1 MSIRL
6 TLAIEA
12 QGFIVP
18 EEGRILVMQATKAHD
33 LSALPQDRVLVVQP
47 LKPEHDAWAAQGF
60 DVVPEVPGDERF
72 VAAVVFATRAK
83 AECRQRV
90 AEAAAVTDGQLL
102 LDGVKTEGIDSLF
115 KEMKKRTTPSAAIS
129 KAHGKAFWIEAG
141 LDFADWLPTERPPVE
156 GFVTA
161 PGVFSAD
168 GVDPA
173 SRMLAA
179 ALPEKLGARVADLG
193 AGWGDLSAAAFERA
207 GVKSLNLVEANHVAL
222 QCARQNVTDERASF
236 HWADARDWGGKSSI
250 DTVIM
255 NPPFHSGRSAEPSLG
270 QAFIVNAARILV
282 GSGRL
287 YLVANRHLPY
297 EATLDGAFAKVTEVA
312 GDRAFKVLLAERPK
326 RAR

>member
-6 TLAIEA
+6 TLAVEA
-12 QGFIVP
+12 QGFVVP
-18 EEGRILVMQATKAHD
+18 EEGRVLVMQATAAHD
-33 LSALPQDRVLVVQP
+33 LSALPRDRVLVVQP
-47 LKPEHDAWAAQGF
+47 LKPDHDGWAAQGF
-60 DVVPEVPGDERF
+60 AVAAEIPADERF
-72 VAAVVFATRAK
+72 AAAVVFATRAK

-102 LDGVKTEGIDSLF
+102 LDGAKTEGIDSLL
-115 KEMKKRTTPSAAIS
+115 KELKKRTTPSAAIS

-141 LDFADWLPTERPPVE
+141 LDLADWLPGERAPVE

-193 AGWGDLSAAAFERA
+193 AGWGYLSAAAFERA
-207 GVKSLNLVEANHVAL
+207 GVKSLDLVEANHVAL
-222 QCARQNVTDERASF
+222 ICARQNVTDERASF
-236 HWADARDWGGKSSI
+236 HWADARDWGAKSSI

-270 QAFIVNAARILV
+270 QAFITNASRILV

-312 GDRAFKVLLAERPK
+312 GDRSFKVLLAERPK